1 MTRGF
6 AAAEHT
12 SRDSRAASYMAE
24 PFSMWW
30 ALLCSTWGNEVQRRD
45 RFQNL
50 VEWPK
55 QTVVWGV
62 GEENAQDGKPLC
74 ALTLVNNLLSFGA
87 ELAWSSP
94 HIPAG
99 FSLALS

>member
-30 ALLCSTWGNEVQRRD
+30 ALLCSTWGNEV
-45 RFQNL
+45 
-50 VEWPK
+50 
-55 QTVVWGV
+55 
-62 GEENAQDGKPLC
+62 
-74 ALTLVNNLLSFGA
+74 
-87 ELAWSSP
+87 
-94 HIPAG
+94 
-99 FSLALS
+99 